1 MIPVGYEEDKRITQQ
16 FKIAWNNLWGQRD
29 GSHQLRV
36 QTVLIDFTLG
46 SPQAPITPAPGDL
59 DPGICTQAQAHT
71 RKNTSSKLFM
81 FKSIL

>member
-46 SPQAPITPAPGDL
+46 SPQAPITPAPGD
-59 DPGICTQAQAHT
+59 
-71 RKNTSSKLFM
+71 SM
-81 FKSIL
+81 FLAFAGT